1 MGTQPH
7 PSADRILEVLLS
19 KQQPLKQAPTKTSK
33 KMMIETYISIITLNA
48 NELSAPT
55 KVQDRLRN
63 MYRSRNIYRLEVR
76 GLEKKIHKN
85 ENQKKLE

>member
-1 MGTQPH
+1 
-7 PSADRILEVLLS
+7 
-19 KQQPLKQAPTKTSK
+19 
-33 KMMIETYISIITLNA
+33 MMIETYISIINLNA